1 MSARS
6 SLPRRPHVEP
16 ITSIGEPGP
25 PPAYPSVAVPRPSH
39 GTLAKSAPALRALVV
54 DDDPTFQGAVAE
66 LVREEGFAVD
76 VVGTLGEARASLQ
89 AASPDV
95 LLLDVGLP
103 DGSGLDFLRELDGA
117 TSAEIVLITGNAS
130 VESAVDA
137 IRHGASDYLT
147 KPADVA
153 RLQSVLVNVVRRRA
167 LKGEIGSLRREL
179 RTLGRF
185 GALIGG
191 SAAMQACYD
200 LISRVAPTDAT
211 VLITGE
217 SGTGKELAA
226 ETIHRLS
233 ARKDYPFVA
242 LNCGGVSPT
251 LLESELFGHE
261 RGSFTGA
268 ARVHRGYFERANGGT
283 LFLDEVTEMP
293 PESQVRLLRV
303 LETSR
308 VVRVGGED
316 EIPVDIR
323 VIAATNRHPD
333 EAVVEG
339 KLREDLLYRL
349 GVFPIRMPALRDRG
363 PDISLLAEHFLA
375 EMNQTDGTS
384 KRFTRDALAR
394 LRRHAWPGNVRELK
408 NAVQRA
414 MILADEDIDADHLPL
429 PQAASPECGPDA
441 TMRIAIGTTVAEVE
455 RRLILATLAE
465 HGGNKDRTARTL
477 GISLKTLYNKL
488 KKYQSEA
495 V

>member
-1 MSARS
+1 
-6 SLPRRPHVEP
+6 VDP
-16 ITSIGEPGP
+16 ITSTADVLDP
-25 PPAYPSVAVPRPSH
+25 PLSFSGAVRARPSH
-39 GTLAKSAPALRALVV
+39 GIAMTKSAPTLRALVV
-54 DDDPTFQGAVAE
+54 DDDPTFQGALAE
-66 LVREEGFAVD
+66 LVRGEGFAVET
-76 VVGTLGEARASLQ
+76 VATLAAARASLQ
-89 AASPDV
+89 AGTPDV

-103 DGSGLDFLRELDGA
+103 DGSGLDFLRELDGG
-117 TSAEIVLITGNAS
+117 TSAEIILITGNGS
-130 VESAVDA
+130 VDSAVDA

-185 GALIGG
+185 GPLIGG
-191 SAAMQACYD
+191 SPPMQACYD
-200 LISRVAPTDAT
+200 LITRVAPTDAT

-226 ETIHRLS
+226 ETIHRLG
-233 ARKDYPFVA
+233 ARKDLPFVA
-242 LNCGGVSPT
+242 LNCGAVSPT

-283 LFLDEVTEMP
+283 LFLDEITEMP
-293 PESQVRLLRV
+293 IESQVRLLRV

-308 VVRVGGED
+308 VIRVGGEE

-323 VIAATNRHPD
+323 VIAATNRVPE
-333 EAVVEG
+333 EAIAEG
-339 KLREDLLYRL
+339 KLRDDLLYRL

-363 PDISLLAEHFLA
+363 PDVALLAEHFLA
-375 EMNQTDGTS
+375 EMNQNDGTT

-394 LRRHAWPGNVRELK
+394 LRRHAWPGNVRELR

-414 MILADEDIDADHLPL
+414 MILADDDIDADHLPL
-429 PQAASPECGPDA
+429 PEPSSPECGPDKA
-441 TMRIAIGTTVAEVE
+441 MRIAIGTTVAEAE

-465 HGGNKDRTARTL
+465 HGGNKDRSARTL

-488 KKYQSEA
+488 KRYQA
-495 V
+495 

>member
-1 MSARS
+1 VDSTSSTADALDPPLASAS
-6 SLPRRPHVEP
+6 SGRVRPQP
-16 ITSIGEPGP
+16 I
-25 PPAYPSVAVPRPSH
+25 PAHKVV
-39 GTLAKSAPALRALVV
+39 PALRALVV
-54 DDDPTFQGAVAE
+54 DDDVTFQGALAE
-66 LVREEGFAVD
+66 VVRDEGFAVET
-76 VVGTLGEARASLQ
+76 VGTLADARASLQ
-89 AASPDV
+89 GASPDV

-103 DGSGLDFLRELDGA
+103 DGSGLDFLRELDGT
-117 TSAEIVLITGNAS
+117 TSAEIVLITGNGS
-130 VESAVDA
+130 VDSAVDA

-185 GALIGG
+185 GPLIGG
-191 SAAMQACYD
+191 SAPMQACYD
-200 LISRVAPTDAT
+200 LITRVAPTDAT

-233 ARKDYPFVA
+233 ARKDFPFVA
-242 LNCGGVSPT
+242 LNCGAVTPT

-268 ARVHRGYFERANGGT
+268 ARVHHGYFERANGGT
-283 LFLDEVTEMP
+283 LLLDEITEMP
-293 PESQVRLLRV
+293 TESQVRLLRV
-303 LETSR
+303 LETGR

-323 VIAATNRHPD
+323 VIAATNRMLD
-333 EAVVEG
+333 EALAEG
-339 KLREDLLYRL
+339 KLRDDLLYRL
-349 GVFPIRMPALRDRG
+349 GVFPIRMPPLRDRG
-363 PDISLLAEHFLA
+363 PDIALLAEHFLA
-375 EMNQTDGTS
+375 EMNQTDGTA

-394 LRRHAWPGNVRELK
+394 LRRHAWPGNVRELR

-414 MILADEDIDADHLPL
+414 MILADDDIDVDHLPL
-429 PQAASPECGPDA
+429 PQSATPECDPDA
-441 TMRIAIGTTVAEVE
+441 TVRIALGTTVAEAE
-455 RRLILATLAE
+455 RRLIMATLAD

-488 KKYQSEA
+488 KKYQT

>member
-1 MSARS
+1 VDPLSSTAGALDPPLLHPAVRPRS
-6 SLPRRPHVEP
+6 S
-16 ITSIGEPGP
+16 
-25 PPAYPSVAVPRPSH
+25 A
-39 GTLAKSAPALRALVV
+39 SAHAADCPALRALVV
-54 DDDPTFQGAVAE
+54 DDDPTFQGALAE
-66 LVREEGFAVD
+66 LVRDEGFSVET
-76 VVGTLGEARASLQ
+76 VGTLADARSSLQ
-89 AASPDV
+89 AGSPDV
-95 LLLDVGLP
+95 VLLDVGLP
-103 DGSGLDFLRELDGA
+103 DGSGLDFLRELDGG
-117 TSAEIVLITGNAS
+117 TGAEIVLITGNAS
-130 VESAVDA
+130 VDSAVDA

-191 SAAMQACYD
+191 SAPMQACYD
-200 LISRVAPTDAT
+200 LIGRVAPTDAT

-233 ARKDYPFVA
+233 ARKEFPFVA
-242 LNCGGVSPT
+242 LNCGAVAPT

-283 LFLDEVTEMP
+283 LFLDEITEMP
-293 PESQVRLLRV
+293 IESQVRLLRV

-308 VVRVGGED
+308 VIRVGGED

-323 VIAATNRHPD
+323 VIAATNRPPE
-333 EAVVEG
+333 EALAEG
-339 KLREDLLYRL
+339 KLRDDLLYRL
-349 GVFPIRMPALRDRG
+349 GVFPIRMPPLRDRG

-375 EMNQTDGTS
+375 ELNQADGS
-384 KRFTRDALAR
+384 MKRFTRDALAR
-394 LRRHAWPGNVRELK
+394 LRRHAWPGNVRELR

-414 MILADEDIDADHLPL
+414 MILADDDIDADHLPL
-429 PQAASPECGPDA
+429 PQAPMADCGPDA
-441 TMRIAIGTTVAEVE
+441 MMRIAIGTTVAEAE
-455 RRLILATLAE
+455 RRLILATLAD
-465 HGGNKDRTARTL
+465 HRGNKDRTARTL

-488 KKYQSEA
+488 KRYHDTDA
-495 V
+495 PV